1 MNRMQRRAASRHSKA
16 TGRACGWLR
25 VGVTAGLSMLAVPQA
40 TVGAGFDDYTS
51 SVLTES
57 RVDSAVAADGPML
70 GEVVPGN
77 AGDASSTPAL
87 AGPYEGFG
95 QPAMPVSAGAT
106 GYGQSH
112 PGLFTSW
119 YTNFRQSHANPFE
132 NGPSESGVV
141 NRVLGE
147 ACPRW
152 VVQADALF
160 LWQYTPGDRPLY
172 FNAQEAPALTTQQ
185 IQPTV
190 GIGPRIGLFLNRT
203 DCSAIE
209 ANYFTVQSMVASTG
223 LPVTGDGSQYS
234 MNNLAGGT
242 FADIDSATVTT
253 SSSIQSFELNLREW
267 NRGAFTWLVGVR
279 WVEWNESM
287 AIQDNF
293 TDSTQFS
300 GIDNVNVRTNNDLY
314 GAQIGGDV
322 LLWNTQQIVRF
333 NAIGKAG
340 IYGNATANQRTTTA
354 SDRPGDSPLDV
365 SDSANAVAFFGEVGI
380 VGSVKLT
387 EWLAWRTGYNFFWLS
402 GVAVPAAQLS
412 LTDPSTNPP
421 TTAVNSKGSVLLH
434 GVNTG
439 LEARW

>member
-1 MNRMQRRAASRHSKA
+1 MNRMQKRAVSRRTKIASW
-16 TGRACGWLR
+16 GDGWLR
-25 VGVTAGLSMLAVPQA
+25 AGVAAGLTLLAVPQA
-40 TVGAGFDDYTS
+40 STGAGFDDYTS

-57 RVDSAVAADGPML
+57 RVDSAVAADGPIL
-70 GEVVPGN
+70 GEVVPGPS
-77 AGDASSTPAL
+77 ADAPSIPTP

-95 QPAMPVSAGAT
+95 QPAMPVSQGAA
-106 GYGQSH
+106 GYGSAH
-112 PGLFTSW
+112 PGLLTSW
-119 YTNFRQSHANPFE
+119 YTNFRQTHASPFE
-132 NGPSESGVV
+132 NGPSESGIV
-141 NRVLGE
+141 NRVIGD

-152 VVQADALF
+152 TVQADALF

-172 FNAQEAPALTTQQ
+172 FDAQGAPALTAQQ

-190 GIGPRIGLFLNRT
+190 GIGPRIGLFLHRT
-203 DCSAIE
+203 NCSAIE
-209 ANYFTVQSMVASTG
+209 ANYFTVRSMVAETS
-223 LPVTGDGSQYS
+223 LPVTGDGSQYV
-234 MNNLAGGT
+234 MNNLAGGV
-242 FADIDSATVTT
+242 FADIDSATVNT
-253 SSSIQSFELNLREW
+253 SSSIQSFELNWREW
-267 NRGAFTWLVGVR
+267 NHGAFTWLVGFR

-300 GIDNVNVRTNNDLY
+300 GTDSVNVRTNNDLY

-322 LLWNTQQIVRF
+322 LLWNTQQVVRF

-354 SDRPGDSPLDV
+354 SDRPGDPPLDV
-365 SDSANAVAFFGEVGI
+365 SASANGVAFFGEVGI

-387 EWLAWRTGYNFFWLS
+387 EWLSWRTGYNFFWLS
-402 GVAVPAAQLS
+402 GVAVPVAQLS
-412 LTDPSTNPP
+412 LTDPSTPA
-421 TTAVNSKGSVLLH
+421 TAINTNGTVLLH